1 MQEQDAIN
9 QIKKNGYVLLNDV
22 LDNKLCEMYKNMLN
36 QDVEKYSKL
45 AALPPFEIYQFWR
58 IFKSKSNWKI

>member
-22 LDNKLCEMYKNMLN
+22 LDNKLCEIYK
-36 QDVEKYSKL
+36 
-45 AALPPFEIYQFWR
+45 
-58 IFKSKSNWKI
+58 